1 MTASVAPHGAAH
13 GLYDPG
19 VPNLPLQRML
29 AAMEV
34 PLDRDEIR
42 ILRTVLENELSDLR
56 MEMADTDR
64 KEFRDI
70 LGRRKA
76 VLEKV
81 VEALSS
87 EATD

>member
-1 MTASVAPHGAAH
+1 
-13 GLYDPG
+13 
-19 VPNLPLQRML
+19 
-29 AAMEV
+29 MEIT
-34 PLDRDEIR
+34 LDRDER
-42 ILRTVLENELSDLR
+42 QILRTILENELSDLR